1 MAAQAMVITYSDNRT
16 KTQGLANLLA
26 GIFAGGICGG
36 AAGAMLAE
44 MVGYKLT
51 FFFGTVILLFVVA
64 YTLFSMRS
72 AMKKPDQ
79 SSVARQSSS
88 AQPSSPTKAAFSK
101 IGKFLSNRIIL
112 SLIFF
117 SGLPAAIAVVGFMN
131 YFIPV
136 HLSRIGVSQSTIGQ
150 VQMIYGICLIY
161 LGPLISKYV
170 DASQDK
176 KRYVFLGLFLG
187 SCSFLIFVILD
198 GVAAAAVAVFIL
210 GLSSSFVLASQ
221 IVYALKL
228 KVTQELG
235 EGKAI
240 GLFRST
246 SRIGQMLG
254 PVIFATLFAA
264 TNIEQ
269 GITYFGLC
277 YLFTAFIFIL
287 LTQRDSSKVI
297 SEDA

>member
-1 MAAQAMVITYSDNRT
+1 MQKPIPRVAVGEDSSDQPSKPR
-16 KTQGLANLLA
+16 LA
-26 GIFAGGICGG
+26 G
-36 AAGAMLAE
+36 
-44 MVGYKLT
+44 
-51 FFFGTVILLFVVA
+51 
-64 YTLFSMRS
+64 FSNI
-72 AMKKPDQ
+72 
-79 SSVARQSSS
+79 
-88 AQPSSPTKAAFSK
+88 T
-101 IGKFLSNRIIL
+101 KFLSNRIVL

-161 LGPLISKYV
+161 IGPLISKYV
-170 DASQDK
+170 DASRDK
-176 KRYVFLGLFLG
+176 KRYVFLGLVLG
-187 SCSFLIFVILD
+187 SCSFLIFVVLD
-198 GVAAAAVAVFIL
+198 GVASAAVAVFIL

-264 TNIEQ
+264 TNVDQ
-269 GITYFGLC
+269 GITYFGLF
-277 YLFTAFIFIL
+277 YLLTAFIFIL
-287 LTQRDSSKVI
+287 LTQKDKGKI
-297 SEDA
+297 ILEDG